1 MVYQMLLFSPAPIT
15 FVVLFHTKTMSFHSA
30 EHWDPFPK
38 SINFKNAI
46 QANWRR
52 EGGTEDVRSAVGSML
67 ARSLARVAD
76 GGWL

>member
-1 MVYQMLLFSPAPIT
+1 
-15 FVVLFHTKTMSFHSA
+15 MSFHST

-46 QANWRR
+46 QADWHR